1 MNVVM
6 QDSVS
11 DKLDVVLKAIGQ
23 VIVGQR
29 DPLEKM
35 LIAMLCNGH
44 VLLEG
49 VPGIAKTMMV
59 NTLAQALSAQ
69 FSRIQ
74 FTPDLLPGDLV
85 GTQIYRHETGAFE
98 THRGPIFANVVL
110 ADEINRSPAKVQSA
124 LLEAMQERQ
133 VTLGGHTHKLPKPFM
148 VLATQNPIEQEG
160 TYSLPEAQIDRFMF
174 KLLIEYPTHEEE
186 HEIMRRVAR
195 TEPVTTVDPVATLD
209 DVLTMRRTLDAVHLD
224 EKIELYVLRLVAAT
238 RNPAACGLDELDPFI
253 RFGAS
258 PRASIYLAL
267 AARGHAL
274 MRRRDYVV
282 PDDVKAM
289 LHDVVRHRIA
299 ISYRAEAEGLNSD
312 SLLDR
317 IVERVP
323 ISDVGQSDEKKLP
336 VRPTNDVALH

>member
-1 MNVVM
+1 MPNMVPEKLNTVLE
-6 QDSVS
+6 SV
-11 DKLDVVLKAIGQ
+11 GR

-29 DPLEKM
+29 EPLEKM
-35 LIAMLCNGH
+35 LIALLCNGH

-49 VPGIAKTMMV
+49 VPGIAKTLMV
-59 NTLAQALSAQ
+59 NTLAQALSAG
-69 FSRIQ
+69 FNRIQ

-133 VTLGGHTHKLPKPFM
+133 VTLGGQTLKLPEPFM

-160 TYSLPEAQIDRFMF
+160 TYALPEAQVDRFMF
-174 KLLIEYPTHEEE
+174 KLLIEYPTPAEE
-186 HEIMRRVAR
+186 HEILRRVAR
-195 TEPVTTVDPVATLD
+195 TKPVTTVDPVATLD
-209 DVLTMRRTLDAVHLD
+209 DILAMRQTLDAVHLD
-224 EKIELYVLRLVAAT
+224 EKLEWYILRLVAAT
-238 RNPAACGLDELDPFI
+238 RNPAACGLDDLAAFI

-274 MRRRDYVV
+274 LRRRDYVV

-312 SLLDR
+312 TLLDR

-323 ISDVGQSDEKKLP
+323 VNERGAPDAAAVD
-336 VRPTNDVALH
+336 

>member
-1 MNVVM
+1 MP
-6 QDSVS
+6 DTLHE
-11 DKLDVVLKAIGQ
+11 KLDAILAAVGC

-29 DPLEKM
+29 NPLEKM
-35 LIAMLCNGH
+35 LIALLCNGH

-59 NTLAQALSAQ
+59 TTLAQALSAR

-74 FTPDLLPGDLV
+74 FTPDLLPGDLL

-98 THRGPIFANVVL
+98 THRGPIFANLVL

-133 VTLGGHTHKLPKPFM
+133 VTLSGQTHKLPQPFM

-160 TYSLPEAQIDRFMF
+160 TYSLPEAQVDRFMF
-174 KLLIEYPTHEEE
+174 KLLIEYPAPADEQQ
-186 HEIMRRVAR
+186 ILRRAAR
-195 TEPVTTVDPVATLD
+195 TNPVTTAAAAATLD
-209 DVLTMRRTLDAVHLD
+209 DILAMRTTLDAVHLD
-224 EKIELYVLRLVAAT
+224 EKLERYILRLVAVT
-238 RNPAACGLDELDPFI
+238 RNPAECGLDDLAPYI

-274 MRRRDYVV
+274 LCRRDYVV

-312 SLLDR
+312 ALLDR
-317 IVERVP
+317 IAERVP
-323 ISDVGQSDEKKLP
+323 VNEAGASH
-336 VRPTNDVALH
+336 VAAHT

>member
-1 MNVVM
+1 MP
-6 QDSVS
+6 DTVS
-11 DKLDVVLKAIGQ
+11 DKLNTVLQAVGQ
-23 VIVGQR
+23 VIVGQQ

-49 VPGIAKTMMV
+49 VPGIAKTLMV
-59 NTLAQALSAQ
+59 NTLAQALNAH

-98 THRGPIFANVVL
+98 THRGPVFANVVL

-124 LLEAMQERQ
+124 LLESMQERQ
-133 VTLGGHTHKLPKPFM
+133 VTLGSQTHKLPEPFM

-160 TYSLPEAQIDRFMF
+160 TYSLPEAQVDRFMF
-174 KLLIEYPTHEEE
+174 KLLIEYPTHHEE

-195 TEPVTTVDPVATLD
+195 TNPVTTVEPVATLD
-209 DVLTMRRTLDAVHLD
+209 DVLAMRESLDAVHLD
-224 EKIELYVLRLVAAT
+224 EKIELYILRLVAAT
-238 RNPAACGLDELDPFI
+238 RNPDTCGLDELAPFI

-274 MRRRDYVV
+274 VDRRDYVV

-289 LHDVVRHRIA
+289 LHDVLRHRIA

-323 ISDVGQSDEKKLP
+323 VNDVGQADK
-336 VRPTNDVALH
+336 

>member
-1 MNVVM
+1 
-6 QDSVS
+6 
-11 DKLDVVLKAIGQ
+11 
-23 VIVGQR
+23 
-29 DPLEKM
+29 
-35 LIAMLCNGH
+35 
-44 VLLEG
+44 
-49 VPGIAKTMMV
+49 
-59 NTLAQALSAQ
+59 
-69 FSRIQ
+69 
-74 FTPDLLPGDLV
+74 LPGDLV
-85 GTQIYRHETGAFE
+85 GTQIYRHETGSFE
-98 THRGPIFANVVL
+98 THQGPVFANVVL

-133 VTLGGHTHKLPKPFM
+133 VTLGGRTHKLPEPFM

-160 TYSLPEAQIDRFMF
+160 TYSLPEAQVDRFMF
-174 KLLIEYPTHEEE
+174 KLLIEYPTHGEE

-195 TEPVTTVDPVATLD
+195 TNPVTTVEPVATLA
-209 DVLTMRRTLDAVHLD
+209 DVLAMRDTLDAVHLD
-224 EKIELYVLRLVAAT
+224 EKIELYILRLVAAT
-238 RNPAACGLDELDPFI
+238 RNPATCGLEELSPFI

-274 MRRRDYVV
+274 VHRRDYVV

-312 SLLDR
+312 ALLDR

-323 ISDVGQSDEKKLP
+323 INDAGASHAAASD
-336 VRPTNDVALH
+336 

>member
-1 MNVVM
+1 MDNHLDKVPE
-6 QDSVS
+6 
-11 DKLDVVLKAIGQ
+11 KLDTVLEAVGG

-29 DPLEKM
+29 VPLEKM

-59 NTLAQALSAQ
+59 NSLAQALGAR

-85 GTQIYRHETGAFE
+85 GTQVYRHETGVFE
-98 THRGPIFANVVL
+98 THRGPVFANVIL

-133 VTLGGHTHKLPKPFM
+133 VTLGGQTHSLPEPFM

-160 TYSLPEAQIDRFMF
+160 TYSLPEAQVDRFMF

-186 HEIMRRVAR
+186 HEILRRVAR
-195 TEPVTTVDPVATLD
+195 TNPVTSVAPVATLD
-209 DVLTMRRTLDAVHLD
+209 DILAMRETLDNVHLD
-224 EKIELYVLRLVAAT
+224 EKIELYILRLVAAT
-238 RNPAACGLDELDPFI
+238 RNPIGFGLDELASFI

-274 MRRRDYVV
+274 MHRRDYVV

-312 SLLDR
+312 ALLER

-323 ISDVGQSDEKKLP
+323 VNDVGASHAAA
-336 VRPTNDVALH
+336 RP

>member
-1 MNVVM
+1 MSQGM
-6 QDSVS
+6 QASVS
-11 DKLDVVLKAIGQ
+11 EKLESVLTAVGQ
-23 VIVGQR
+23 IIVGQR

-35 LIAMLCNGH
+35 LIALLCNGH

-59 NTLAQALSAQ
+59 NTLAQALNAR
-69 FSRIQ
+69 FNRIQ

-85 GTQIYRHETGAFE
+85 GTQVYRHETGAFE
-98 THRGPIFANVVL
+98 THRGPVFANVVL

-133 VTLGGHTHKLPKPFM
+133 VTLGGETFPVPRPFM

-160 TYSLPEAQIDRFMF
+160 TYALPEAQVDRFMF
-174 KLLIEYPTHEEE
+174 KLLIEYPTHDEE
-186 HEIMRRVAR
+186 HEIMRRVAC
-195 TEPVTTVDPVATLD
+195 TDPVTSVPPVATLD
-209 DVLTMRRTLDAVHLD
+209 DVMLMRKTLDAVHLD
-224 EKIELYVLRLVAAT
+224 EKIELYILRLVAAT
-238 RNPAACGLDELDPFI
+238 RDPATCGLEELTPFI

-274 MRRRDYVV
+274 VRQRDYVV

-312 SLLDR
+312 ALLDR

-323 ISDVGQSDEKKLP
+323 INDVGASHAA
-336 VRPTNDVALH
+336 ALD

>member
-1 MNVVM
+1 MPDTVPE
-6 QDSVS
+6 
-11 DKLDVVLKAIGQ
+11 KLDTVLAAVGQ

-29 DPLEKM
+29 EPLEKM

-59 NTLAQALSAQ
+59 NVLAQALSAQ

-85 GTQIYRHETGAFE
+85 GTQVYRHETGAFE

-124 LLEAMQERQ
+124 LLESMQERQ
-133 VTLGGHTHKLPKPFM
+133 VTLGGQTHKLPEPFM

-160 TYSLPEAQIDRFMF
+160 TYSLPEAQVDRFMF
-174 KLLIEYPTHEEE
+174 KLLIEYPTHDEE

-195 TEPVTTVDPVATLD
+195 TSPVTSVTPVATLD
-209 DVLTMRRTLDAVHLD
+209 DVLAMRKTLDAVHLD
-224 EKIELYVLRLVAAT
+224 EKIELYILRIIAAT
-238 RNPAACGLDELDPFI
+238 RNPATCGLDDLVPFI
-253 RFGAS
+253 RFGGS

-312 SLLDR
+312 ALLDR
-317 IVERVP
+317 IVARVP
-323 ISDVGQSDEKKLP
+323 INVDGDPDAAE
-336 VRPTNDVALH
+336 RP

>member
-1 MNVVM
+1 M
-6 QDSVS
+6 SVS
-11 DKLDVVLKAIGQ
+11 MQEPVPDKLDAILEAIGQ

-59 NTLAQALSAQ
+59 NSLAQALSAR

-98 THRGPIFANVVL
+98 THQGPIFSNIVL

-133 VTLGGHTHKLPKPFM
+133 VTLGGQTHKLPEPFM

-160 TYSLPEAQIDRFMF
+160 TYSLPEAQVDRFMF
-174 KLLIEYPTHEEE
+174 KLLIDYPTHAEE

-195 TEPVTTVDPVATLD
+195 TSPNTTVEPVTTLD
-209 DVLTMRRTLDAVHLD
+209 DVLTMRKTLDAVHLD
-224 EKIELYVLRLVAAT
+224 EKIELYILRLVAAT
-238 RNPAACGLDELDPFI
+238 RNPTACGLDDLAPYI

-274 MRRRDYVV
+274 VRRRDYVV

-299 ISYRAEAEGLNSD
+299 ISYRAEAEGLHSD
-312 SLLDR
+312 SLLNR

-323 ISDVGQSDEKKLP
+323 INDVGAHHAA
-336 VRPTNDVALH
+336 ALD

>member
-1 MNVVM
+1 MDSH
-6 QDSVS
+6 QDAVS
-11 DKLDVVLKAIGQ
+11 GKLNAVLGAVGR

-59 NTLAQALSAQ
+59 NTLAQALGAR

-98 THRGPIFANVVL
+98 THRGPIFANLVL
-110 ADEINRSPAKVQSA
+110 GDEINRSPAKVQSA

-133 VTLGGHTHKLPKPFM
+133 VTLGGQTHKLPEPFM

-160 TYSLPEAQIDRFMF
+160 TYALPEAQVDRFMF
-174 KLLIEYPTHEEE
+174 KLLIEYPSPDEE
-186 HEIMRRVAR
+186 HEILRRAAR
-195 TEPVTTVDPVATLD
+195 TKPVTTVESAASLD
-209 DVLTMRRTLDAVHLD
+209 DILAMRDALDAVHLD
-224 EKIELYVLRLVAAT
+224 EKIEKYILRLVAAT
-238 RNPAACGLDELDPFI
+238 RDPAGFGLDGLVPFI

-274 MRRRDYVV
+274 VRRRDYVV

-289 LHDVVRHRIA
+289 LHDVARHRIA
-299 ISYRAEAEGLNSD
+299 ITYRAEAEGLNSD
-312 SLLDR
+312 ALLDR

-323 ISDVGQSDEKKLP
+323 I
-336 VRPTNDVALH
+336 NDAGAPHAAARH